1 MNTQQRHLAIAS
13 AVVLLHLGALWALQ
27 TGLLRRAVQALV
39 PTEILVQFIE
49 PVLQTPPKPEPPKP
63 EPKPELRP
71 VLPEVVKKSF
81 VPPPAPQPIAI
92 ADPTPAPNA
101 PTGVTVSPP
110 PAPIAAPVQAAAP
123 APVAAP
129 PPAPA
134 PPAPP
139 AKTEPPVLDAS
150 YSANVDLFRAPA
162 ISVRLNE
169 HGRVL
174 LRLTITDTGVVS
186 KAILVK
192 SSGYER
198 LDQAAIRGALQTRF
212 KPATRAG
219 IPVEVTHLL
228 PVDYKESE

>member
-13 AVVLLHLGALWALQ
+13 AVVLLHVGALWALQ
-27 TGLLRRAVQALV
+27 AGLLRRAMQAII
-39 PTEILVQFIE
+39 PAEILVQFVE
-49 PVLQTPPKPEPPKP
+49 PVLLTPPKPEPPKP
-63 EPKPELRP
+63 EPKP
-71 VLPEVVKKSF
+71 VVPEVVKKSL

-101 PTGVTVSPP
+101 PTGVAVSPP
-110 PAPIAAPVQAAAP
+110 LAPIAAPVQAAAP

-134 PPAPP
+134 PPPPP
-139 AKTEPPVLDAS
+139 AKIEPPTLDAS
-150 YSANVDLFRAPA
+150 YNANVDLFRAPA

-174 LRLTITDTGVVS
+174 LRLTITEAGVVS
-186 KAILVK
+186 KAVLVK